1 MNSTQA
7 QLEAHEK
14 ECAMFRQMMDERLTN
29 LHWSITWACVGGGAL
44 ISALFSVCVAILFKV
59 N

>member
-14 ECAMFRQMMDERLTN
+14 ECAMFRKMMEERLTN
-29 LHWSITWACVGGGAL
+29 LHWRVTWVALCGGAL
-44 ISALFSVCVAILFKV
+44 ISAIFSLCVAILFKV
-59 N
+59 A

>member
-29 LHWSITWACVGGGAL
+29 LHWRVTWVSVAGGAL
-44 ISALFSVCVAILFKV
+44 VSAVFSLCVAILLKV
-59 N
+59 T

>member
-29 LHWSITWACVGGGAL
+29 LHWRITWACAGGVAS
-44 ISALFSVCVAILFKV
+44 ISALFSVCIAILLKV